1 MAIELREY
9 QERSIN
15 DILFSIEMDNKKNI
29 VVDAP
34 TSAGKSLMMSE
45 LASRLNGRVIIL
57 VNISALIDQI
67 AFHLDEIN
75 QEYSIL
81 KAGYEDKFK
90 KDSKV
95 HIVMSQ
101 TFYARMDS
109 IDIGEIHYIIQDECH
124 KEWITSRTLS
134 LITKFNPVARIGY
147 SGTCFDESGYALTN
161 SDCHIQTISIPE
173 LEQQDFVSKLKYFI
187 PKWSEKINYDELR
200 SSGSDYSGAAIDEL
214 IATDSYSKLVVQ
226 SMNQLNAKSLKCI
239 VFANSI
245 AHADKLAN
253 ALIADGYKAYSYH
266 SENESR
272 EAELALQSFKSNEQ
286 VSLLSDS
293 GSLFSSDD
301 GGSAAVIDVRCL
313 VSVSKVAIGFDVPD
327 IDLGVLCRPT
337 KVLSLYRQQVGR
349 IIRKSPNKT
358 HGIIL
363 DLAGCVSRH
372 GFHDE
377 PYTPPAKGD
386 KRALLRAQE
395 ALSAPIIEHIVGDEP
410 TEITRDIIVTA
421 VEEARK
427 KAEHI
432 PELTIQQL
440 IALFETTTSISM
452 AIWVG
457 FEMQKRKTG
466 AVYDQ
471 STISWCSQP
480 WFSAFEEYPD
490 EVNYFRKAAKTR
502 IKNIV
507 RDGKKMVSIKFFID
521 FLIQSMQKRRQE
533 PYQESV
539 VEIND
544 EDIPF

>member
-1 MAIELREY
+1 MQLRPY
-9 QERSIN
+9 QARAVQ
-15 DILFSIEMDNKKNI
+15 DALYAAEMDGKSNI
-29 VVDAP
+29 ILEAP

-45 LASRLNGRVIIL
+45 LASQLTGKVLIL
-57 VNISALIDQI
+57 VNITPLIDQI
-67 AFHLDEIN
+67 ADHLDELDMP
-75 QEYSIL
+75 YSIL
-81 KAGYEDKFK
+81 KAGYEDKF
-90 KDSKV
+90 DSSSRI
-95 HIVMSQ
+95 HLVMSQ
-101 TFYARMDS
+101 TYYARKDN
-109 IDIGEIHYIIQDECH
+109 IDLGKIDYVIQDECH
-124 KEWITSRTLS
+124 KEWLTSRTTTL
-134 LITKFNPVARIGY
+134 LTKLRPTARFGF

-173 LEQQDFVSKLKYFI
+173 LEQQGFVSKLKYFI

-253 ALIADGYKAYSYH
+253 ALITDGYKAYSYH

-272 EAELALQSFKSNEQ
+272 EAELALQSFKSNEPI
-286 VSLLSDS
+286 SLISDS

-466 AVYDQ
+466 AAYDQ